1 MNVTLVVN
9 GSAVTLST
17 DEFAALVASVSPKF
31 ADVASAR
38 ALDTFYTLMGA
49 FLVFFMQVGFCF
61 LEVGCVHVKNTK
73 NILVKNILDGC
84 ISAVCFYFVG
94 YAFGF
99 VKGDG
104 FIGNSGF
111 VFLDEVYDGDDA
123 TRRYNGKAYAGWLFQ
138 WAFAAT
144 ASTIVTGAV
153 AERISFVAYIAY
165 AVALTAFIYP
175 VVVHWVWSSTGFAS
189 AFNTPNHL
197 LLDVGAV
204 DFAGSGVVHMTGGMA
219 ALVGCCI
226 LGPRLGRFEDGQ
238 VHDMP
243 KQSVLLQTIGT
254 LLLWFGWYG
263 FNCMSTGTLVGNG
276 ADVAAKVA
284 VNLTLAAAAAGIS
297 CVCIN
302 AVTGDRIVDPTMANN
317 GVLSGAVAIT
327 AGCAVVE
334 PAGAVVIGLVAAVL
348 YTASS
353 RLLVRWRI
361 DDVVDAVPVHLL
373 CGMWG
378 VLAPGLLASSDGMQM
393 AYGRS
398 DTCGLFYTCAHSGR
412 QFAAQLIVIVAI
424 VAWVGVTCTVLF
436 LGLFR
441 LDLLRVT
448 RENEL
453 AGLDVSYHGGLA
465 YDASDDYK
473 TAITKAEHIINDE
486 TEFVPVSTPGH
497 V

>member
-1 MNVTLVVN
+1 MNLTLVVN
-9 GSAVTLST
+9 GTLVTLT
-17 DEFAALVASVSPKF
+17 DTDVAALVAAAAPTM
-31 ADVASAR
+31 DTASAR

-84 ISAVCFYFVG
+84 ISAMSFYFVG

-99 VKGDG
+99 VQGDG
-104 FIGNSGF
+104 FMGSSGF
-111 VFLDEVYDGDDA
+111 VFQDNMFAGDDD
-123 TRRYNGKAYAGWLFQ
+123 RRYNGKAYAGWLFQ

-153 AERISFVAYIAY
+153 AERISFIAYISY
-165 AVALTAFIYP
+165 AVALTAFMYP

-189 AFNTPNHL
+189 TTRAAGTL
-197 LLDVGAV
+197 LFDVGAV
-204 DFAGSGVVHMTGGMA
+204 DFAGSGVIHMTGGMA
-219 ALVGCCI
+219 ALVGCYL

-243 KQSVLLQTIGT
+243 KQSVLLQTVGT

-263 FNCMSTGTLVGNG
+263 FNCMSTGTLTGHG

-284 VNLTLAAAAAGIS
+284 VNLTLAAAAAGVGS
-297 CVCIN
+297 VCLN
-302 AVTGDRIVDPTMANN
+302 AITGDRIVDPTMANN
-317 GVLSGAVAIT
+317 GVLAGAVAIT

-353 RLLVRWRI
+353 RLLVRWHI
-361 DDVVDAVPVHLL
+361 DDVVDAVPVHLV

-378 VLAPGLLASSDGMQM
+378 VLVPGLLASADGMEM
-393 AYGRS
+393 AFGRS

-412 QFAAQLIVIVAI
+412 QLAAQVVLILSIVG
-424 VAWVGVTCTVLF
+424 WVGVTCSVLF
-436 LGLFR
+436 LGLYR
-441 LDLLRVT
+441 LQLLRVT

-465 YDASDDYK
+465 YDASDYYK
-473 TAITKAEHIINDE
+473 TAVAKTEPSSNDE
-486 TEFVPVSTPGH
+486 AEFVPVSTPVH